1 MGRRREV
8 GDDPDRWAPPVS
20 GVRVR
25 GKVSGSAGVSGPRWF
40 GPRGG
45 KKRKKIGWAR
55 WAGKRVGCLFVFFLS
70 FFSIP
75 FLSFLFQTFTQNLF
89 KIFKPTFD
97 HTINSKSM
105 HST

>member
-1 MGRRREV
+1 MGRLVVWAAREKVRWV
-8 GDDPDRWAPPVS
+8 GL
-20 GVRVR
+20 
-25 GKVSGSAGVSGPRWF
+25 AGWN
-40 GPRGG
+40 
-45 KKRKKIGWAR
+45 
-55 WAGKRVGCLFVFFLS
+55 GCLFVLFFFL

-89 KIFKPTFD
+89 KNFRQTFD

>member
-1 MGRRREV
+1 VGRLLGRAE
-8 GDDPDRWAPPVS
+8 
-20 GVRVR
+20 
-25 GKVSGSAGVSGPRWF
+25 KKKNT
-40 GPRGG
+40 GG
-45 KKRKKIGWAR
+45 LGWV
-55 WAGKRVGCLFVFFLS
+55 RVGCFVS

-89 KIFKPTFD
+89 KNFKQTFD